1 MFPRVE
7 MIPGRDVIFDD
18 IFRVLHQPYGRPE
31 KGVLFFFLVF
41 FSKVHSKW
49 DKFRVFPNW
58 SNMIDSPHHLYS
70 ICTYYR
76 LTKPENITYFLFHV
90 CCICCAVQSIEER
103 ERERERGIDV
113 RESTVQEW

>member
-1 MFPRVE
+1 

-18 IFRVLHQPYGRPE
+18 IFRALHRPYGRPE
-31 KGVLFFFLVF
+31 KGVLFFISLVF
-41 FSKVHSKW
+41 LSNVHSKW

-76 LTKPENITYFLFHV
+76 LTKPENITYFLYIFIS
-90 CCICCAVQSIEER
+90 CIFYLLRSTEHRR
-103 ERERERGIDV
+103 ERERE
-113 RESTVQEW
+113 E